1 MISNNLSSSLFW
13 SFYITAPESSTLQ
26 GSWMRQKRNCFLR
39 TKSTWKYANI
49 WTDHTLLLL
58 VSRAASDLS
67 LFLQGQNAAL
77 TEKHCFY
84 TPQGKY
90 LQLVSLSRS
99 TYYMKR
105 FCNWHQNVLICVNK
119 AIPDSVYHTQFM
131 YRTEKIVLLCYKMF
145 SFRILSRLFLDISKK
160 LKAKKIKQIFEKLKQ
175 IIQKLNNLPTKNW
188 LFAQKLIYFAQ
199 KFAKTKF

>member
-1 MISNNLSSSLFW
+1 MSSKVHVLSAVESWLLFVVVIFCPPISSVDRGCPSSCIFINNGLNITLHIFGTKTMISNNLSLSLFW

-49 WTDHTLLLL
+49 WTPHVLLL

-90 LQLVSLSRS
+90 LQVSLSLSRS
-99 TYYMKR
+99 TY
-105 FCNWHQNVLICVNK
+105 
-119 AIPDSVYHTQFM
+119 
-131 YRTEKIVLLCYKMF
+131 
-145 SFRILSRLFLDISKK
+145 
-160 LKAKKIKQIFEKLKQ
+160 
-175 IIQKLNNLPTKNW
+175 
-188 LFAQKLIYFAQ
+188 
-199 KFAKTKF
+199 

>member
-1 MISNNLSSSLFW
+1 MISNNLSLSLFW

-49 WTDHTLLLL
+49 WTPHVLLL

-84 TPQGKY
+84 TPKGKY

-105 FCNWHQNVLICVNK
+105 FCNWHQNVLI
-119 AIPDSVYHTQFM
+119 SVYHTQFL

-160 LKAKKIKQIFEKLKQ
+160 TQGQKNSSKKTQANFR
-175 IIQKLNNLPTKNW
+175 
-188 LFAQKLIYFAQ
+188 
-199 KFAKTKF
+199 KTQVNHSKTQ